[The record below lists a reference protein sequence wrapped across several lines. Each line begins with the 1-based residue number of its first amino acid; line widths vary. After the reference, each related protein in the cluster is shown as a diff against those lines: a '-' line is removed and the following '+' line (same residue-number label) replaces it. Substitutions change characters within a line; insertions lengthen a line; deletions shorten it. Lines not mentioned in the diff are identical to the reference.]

1 MTNNDTKRQKKI
13 KISKVKISHNLIS
26 GPKMGNYRYN
36 KYLEKCLSYGAEI
49 LNLYLY
55 YRYALAVLESN

>member
-1 MTNNDTKRQKKI
+1 MIQKGKKI
-13 KISKVKISHNLIS
+13 KISKAKISHNLIWS
-26 GPKMGNYRYN
+26 AGPKMGNYRYN